1 MIWARHWK
9 LFSKLGIATLALGV
23 LATAGNGQTLYKG
36 KFTLPFETHWGGTT
50 LSAGDY
56 TFTMTSTTSS
66 YKLYIHGQAGDAIIL
81 AAAADKSVASG
92 HAQLNLV
99 DIADAQNV
107 QTFDAPEIGLTFSYL
122 TPKQNH
128 MGHKEARHKTM
139 PQNAPASQVSENA
152 TSIQVYS
159 AGR

>member
-1 MIWARHWK
+1 MIWGRHRK
-9 LFSKLGIATLALGV
+9 LSSKLGIAALALGA
-23 LATAGNGQTLYKG
+23 LATAGNGQTVYKG
-36 KFTLPFETHWGGTT
+36 KFTLLFETHRGGTT

-56 TFTMTSTTSS
+56 TFTMASASSS
-66 YKLYIHGQAGDAIIL
+66 YALYIHGQERDAVIL
-81 AAAADKSVASG
+81 AAAADKIVASS
-92 HAQLNLV
+92 HTQLNLMY
-99 DIADAQNV
+99 IADAQNV

-128 MGHKEARHKTM
+128 MGHKEARHKAM
-139 PQNAPASQVSENA
+139 PQTAPASQASDNA

>member
-1 MIWARHWK
+1 MIWARHLK
-9 LFSKLGIATLALGV
+9 SFTKIGVAALSLSALA
-23 LATAGNGQTLYKG
+23 AGGNAQDSFQG

-139 PQNAPASQVSENA
+139 PQTAPASQVSENA